1 MSGSFTLDEELYV
14 KENSRV
20 GGERWSY
27 CKIIKVNTNG
37 SSYDVNVLGMN
48 YVLKNVSPSDLSKN
62 PPGITFGEIQVES
75 LKNEREFIIKQMNDI
90 ERMDKTGES
99 VYEDYKKR
107 LSELN
112 AMLGYIGR
120 GGIRQKSK
128 KTRKSM
134 KSRKTRK
141 SMKSRKTRKSKK
153 TRKTIKSRK

>member
-48 YVLKNVSPSDLSKN
+48 YVIKNVSPSDLSKN
-62 PPGITFGEIQVES
+62 PPGITSGEIQAES
-75 LKNEREFIIKQMNDI
+75 LKNERDFVIKQMNDI
-90 ERMDKTGES
+90 ERMDQTGES
-99 VYEDYKKR
+99 VYEHYKKR

-112 AMLGYIGR
+112 AMLGYTGR

-128 KTRKSM
+128 KSRKTK
-134 KSRKTRK
+134 KSKKTRK
-141 SMKSRKTRKSKK
+141 SMKSM
-153 TRKTIKSRK
+153 KSRKSMKSMK

>member
-1 MSGSFTLDEELYV
+1 MSGSFKLDEELYV

-27 CKIIKVNTNG
+27 CKIIKVNTDG

-62 PPGITFGEIQVES
+62 PPGITSGEIQVES
-75 LKNEREFIIKQMNDI
+75 LKNERDFVIKQMNDI

-99 VYEDYKKR
+99 VYEHYKKR

-112 AMLGYIGR
+112 AMLGYTGR
-120 GGIRQKSK
+120 GGIRRNSK
-128 KTRKSM
+128 KTKKSK

-141 SMKSRKTRKSKK
+141 TKKSKK
-153 TRKTIKSRK
+153 TRKTRK